1 MSKEL
6 DEKALA
12 LLEEVKAKKER
23 ISSLAKIAYET
34 KLTFTMP
41 DGKQINMNTVQD
53 VNKLI
58 YYFSVIKNQIDLMES
73 SAKFLGVEKFD
84 NKFEGF
90 TLEEWA
96 TDFKSKID
104 LINLKQMKEDLRRKE
119 EKLNNLISDDKRKEL
134 EFENI
139 LKDFS
144 K

>member
-6 DEKALA
+6 DDKVLE
-12 LLEEVKAKKER
+12 LLEEVKVKKER
-23 ISSLAKIAYET
+23 ISSLAKIRYET
-34 KLTFTMP
+34 KLTFSMP
-41 DGKQINMNTVQD
+41 DGKQINLNTVLD

-84 NKFEGF
+84 NKFEGY
-90 TLEEWA
+90 TLEEWT

-104 LINLKQMKEDLRRKE
+104 LINIKQMKEDLKIKE
-119 EKLNNLISDDKRKEL
+119 DKLNSLISEDKRKEL
-134 EFENI
+134 EFESI